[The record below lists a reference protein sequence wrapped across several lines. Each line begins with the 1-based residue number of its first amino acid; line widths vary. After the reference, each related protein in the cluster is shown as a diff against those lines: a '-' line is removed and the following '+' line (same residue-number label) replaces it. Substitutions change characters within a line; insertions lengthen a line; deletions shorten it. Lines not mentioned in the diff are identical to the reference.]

1 MRFFGGCGGGSW
13 LMSTVIKSDT
23 LDLQGIV
30 KPGDHIMWSH
40 ACGEPLTLIEALLS
54 QRARLGRV
62 HAFAATG
69 FSNVLKPGHADH
81 IAFSSMGAMGA
92 LRSLAKAHVLSV
104 IPCHFGQIPRLI
116 GQGIIPCDVFFVQ
129 VSPPN
134 ADGSHSFGVVNDYM
148 QAAIARARVVVAEVN
163 DQAPRTACDRYL
175 PASRIDYLVHSSR
188 PLVEI
193 KGAPIS
199 ATDRAIA
206 SFAAAYIQDG
216 CILQTGIGAVP
227 DAITQ
232 LIGDRRDM
240 GVHSGMIGDGIV
252 DLIQSGAITNALK
265 PFDVGLTVTGSLMGS
280 RRLFDFAHD
289 NPALKLCASSYT
301 HDEAVLSRLPRLVT
315 INSALEVDLTGQ
327 VNSEQAGPLYLGGTG
342 GQVDYVRAGSRSAGG
357 CSLIALPATASD
369 GAASRIVKQLS
380 GPVSTART
388 EVDVIVTEFGA
399 AELKGRPIAER
410 ARRLAAIAHP
420 QFREDLEREAHALR
434 ARGY

>member
-1 MRFFGGCGGGSW
+1 
-13 LMSTVIKSDT
+13 MSREIEADN
-23 LDLQGIV
+23 LDLSGIV
-30 KPGDHIMWSH
+30 SPGDHVLWSH
-40 ACGEPLTLIEALLS
+40 ACGEPLTLIEALLA
-54 QRARLGRV
+54 QRSRIGPV
-62 HAFAATG
+62 NAFAATG
-69 FSNVLKPGHADH
+69 FSNVLKPEHADH
-81 IAFSSMGAMGA
+81 IAFSSMGAMGT
-92 LRSLAKAHVLSV
+92 LRALAKAHVLSV
-104 IPCHFGQIPRLI
+104 IPCHFGQLPRLI
-116 GQGIIPCDVFFVQ
+116 RQGVIACDVFFVQ

-134 ADGSHSFGVVNDYM
+134 DDGSYSYGVVNDYM
-148 QAAIARARVVVAEVN
+148 QAAIAKARVVVAEVN
-163 DQAPRTACDRYL
+163 DQVPRTHCDHYL
-175 PASRIDYLVHSSR
+175 PASRIDHLVRSSR
-188 PLVEI
+188 SLVEI

-206 SFAAAYIQDG
+206 SFAAAYIHDG

-232 LIGDRRDM
+232 LIGDRRNL

-252 DLIQSGAITNALK
+252 DLMQSGAVTNALK
-265 PFDVGLTVTGSLMGS
+265 PFDAGLTVTGSLMGS

-289 NPALKLCASSYT
+289 NPGLKLCASSYT

-327 VNSEQAGPLYLGGTG
+327 VNSEQAGPVYLGGTG
-342 GQVDYVRAGSRSAGG
+342 GQVDYVRAGCRSEGG
-357 CSLIALPATASD
+357 CSLIALPATAGD
-369 GAASRIVKQLS
+369 GTASRIVKQLS

-399 AELKGRPIAER
+399 AELKGQPIAER

-420 QFREDLEREAHALR
+420 SFREELEREAHALR